1 MLWWGHPVV
10 MAAMMVCDLIW
21 IWANFKRYT
30 DNISAIQNTPYHS
43 MWTIIIIPIYALMY
57 VAIVFIALPLFPI
70 YGPGAGAIVGCVV
83 YGVYDLCLLLQFE
96 RSSVKTACLDIC
108 WGTALFTGITKLA
121 EAMETFSA
129 AS

>member
-1 MLWWGHPVV
+1 MLWWGYPVL
-10 MAAMMVCDLIW
+10 MAAMMACDLIW

-30 DNISAIQNTPYHS
+30 DNITAIQNKPYHS
-43 MWTIIIIPIYALMY
+43 MWNIIIIPIYALMY
-57 VAIVFIALPLFPI
+57 VAVVFIALPLFPI

-96 RSSVKTACLDIC
+96 HSSVKTAFLDIF

-121 EAMETFSA
+121 EVMEAFSA